1 MVVSRRA
8 RTAPLSPRWYHA
20 NMCSQASIDQALGDL
35 DKGIELFEQRVHG
48 NLSREERKRLAREA
62 LELRMEFDSLIAE
75 LLAELQRRQRTRIAA
90 ERHSSNQAS

>member
-1 MVVSRRA
+1 
-8 RTAPLSPRWYHA
+8 
-20 NMCSQASIDQALGDL
+20 MCSQASIDQALGDL

-90 ERHSSNQAS
+90 ERHSSNQAG